1 MKLKQLEGYL
11 GDVAAFRDPKV
22 QLEQYP
28 TTAHLASR
36 ILYTAESAFGD
47 IDGKAVID
55 LGCGCGML
63 SVAAAMM
70 GAASVLGVDI
80 DADALEIAQE
90 NIDEFELAETID
102 LIHASMCAEDSP
114 GAGASDGEL
123 SLNTALVERMRRKFD
138 TAILNPP
145 FGTKPGNKG
154 IDLLFLQAACS
165 MAETAV
171 YSLHKSSTRAFLI
184 KKAQSW
190 GFDCEVLAELK
201 FDVPMMYKFHKK
213 KSVDIEVDLLRLSR
227 RESASSR

>member
-11 GDVAAFRDPKV
+11 GDVAAFRAPKV

-36 ILYTAESAFGD
+36 ILYTAESSYGD
-47 IDGKAVID
+47 IDGKSVVD
-55 LGCGCGML
+55 LGCGCAML

-70 GAASVLGVDI
+70 GASSVLGIDI

-90 NIDEFELAETID
+90 NIDECEVADTVD
-102 LIHASMCAEDSP
+102 LLHASLLED
-114 GAGASDGEL
+114 GAL
-123 SLNTALVERMRRKFD
+123 SLNEALLAPMAMRFD

-154 IDLLFLQAACS
+154 IDLLFLQAACA
-165 MAETAV
+165 MARGAV
-171 YSLHKSSTRAFLI
+171 YSLHKSSTRAFLV

-213 KSVDIEVDLLRLSR
+213 KSVDIDVDLLRLSR
-227 RESASSR
+227 KEPLLSAEAV

>member
-11 GDVAAFRDPKV
+11 GDVAAFKDPKV

-36 ILYTAESAFGD
+36 ILYTAETSYGD
-47 IDGKAVID
+47 IDGKAVVD

-63 SVAAAMM
+63 SVAASIM
-70 GAASVLGVDI
+70 GASIVVGIDI
-80 DADALEIAQE
+80 DADALETAHD
-90 NIDEFELAETID
+90 NIED
-102 LIHASMCAEDSP
+102 LEMGDMVDLVQASICVRDP
-114 GAGASDGEL
+114 DTGEL
-123 SLNTALVERMRRKFD
+123 SLNGDLVAKMKGRFD

-154 IDLLFLQAACS
+154 IDALFLQAACA

-171 YSLHKSSTRAFLI
+171 YSLHKSSTRDYLVKRAP
-184 KKAQSW
+184 AW
-190 GFDCEVLAELK
+190 GFDCQVLAELK

-213 KSVDIEVDLLRLSR
+213 KSVDIDVDLLRLSR
-227 RESASSR
+227 QAGAHS

>member
-11 GDVAAFRDPKV
+11 GDVAAFRAPKV

-36 ILYTAESAFGD
+36 ILYTAESSYGD
-47 IDGKAVID
+47 IDGKAVVD
-55 LGCGCGML
+55 LGCGCAML

-70 GAASVLGVDI
+70 GASSVLGIDI
-80 DADALEIAQE
+80 DADALEVAQE
-90 NIDEFELAETID
+90 NIDECEVADAVD
-102 LIHASMCAEDSP
+102 LLHASLLED
-114 GAGASDGEL
+114 GAL
-123 SLNTALVERMRRKFD
+123 SLNEALLAPMAMRFD

-145 FGTKPGNKG
+145 HRP
-154 IDLLFLQAACS
+154 LFLQAACA
-165 MAETAV
+165 MARGAV
-171 YSLHKSSTRAFLI
+171 YSLHKSSTRAFLV

-213 KSVDIEVDLLRLSR
+213 KSVDIDVDLLRLSR
-227 RESASSR
+227 KEPLLSAEAV

>member
-11 GDVAAFRDPKV
+11 GEVAAFRDPKV

-36 ILYTAESAFGD
+36 ILYTAESSFGD
-47 IDGKAVID
+47 IDGKSVVD

-63 SVAAAMM
+63 SIAAAMM
-70 GAASVLGVDI
+70 GAKSVLGIDI
-80 DADALEIAQE
+80 DEDALEIAHE
-90 NIDEFELAETID
+90 NIGEFELDDTVD
-102 LIHASMCAEDSP
+102 LVKASLCAEA
-114 GAGASDGEL
+114 AGGDDERLA
-123 SLNTALVERMRRKFD
+123 LNENLVLPMQKRFD
-138 TAILNPP
+138 TAVLNPP

-154 IDLLFLQAACS
+154 IDLLFLQAACT
-165 MAETAV
+165 MVEGAV
-171 YSLHKSSTRAFLI
+171 YSLHKTSTRDFLV

-227 RESASSR
+227 RKAEQ

>member
-36 ILYTAESAFGD
+36 ILYTAESSFGD
-47 IDGKAVID
+47 IDGKSVVD

-63 SVAAAMM
+63 SIAAAMM
-70 GAASVLGVDI
+70 GAKSVLGIDVDE
-80 DADALEIAQE
+80 DALEIAQE
-90 NIDEFELAETID
+90 NIGEFELDDTVD
-102 LIHASMCAEDSP
+102 LVKASLCAEA
-114 GAGASDGEL
+114 AGSGDERLA
-123 SLNTALVERMRRKFD
+123 LNEDLVLPMQRKFD
-138 TAILNPP
+138 TAVLNPP

-154 IDLLFLQAACS
+154 IDLLFLQAACT
-165 MAETAV
+165 MVEGAV
-171 YSLHKSSTRAFLI
+171 YSLHKTSTRDFLV

-227 RESASSR
+227 KNEQ